1 MIQASRDLKEKVSV
15 AEQRLWEYFR
25 DGRFCNVN
33 FNRQFV
39 LGSYIVNFVSLEHKL
54 VIEIGGE
61 SSLESADYHARK
73 IAYLQS
79 LNYKV
84 IHFLDYDVL
93 HNIRVVLEVIHNEVD
108 KVLI

>member
-39 LGSYIVNFVSLEHKL
+39 LGAYIVNFVSPEHKL
-54 VIEIGGE
+54 VIEINAE

-73 IAYLQS
+73 ITYLKS
-79 LNYKV
+79 LGYKI
-84 IHFLDYDVL
+84 IHFWDHDIL
-93 HNIRVVLEVIHNEVD
+93 HNIRIVLEVIHNEVD
-108 KVLI
+108 RELV